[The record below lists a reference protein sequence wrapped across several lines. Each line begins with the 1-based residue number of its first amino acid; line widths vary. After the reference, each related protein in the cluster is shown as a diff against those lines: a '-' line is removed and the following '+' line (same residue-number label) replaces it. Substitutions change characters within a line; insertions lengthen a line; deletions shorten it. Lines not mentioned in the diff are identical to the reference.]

1 MSTLNFSMVE
11 PPARRALTPLFAEH
25 NHLRT
30 VIGAILEAGMGT
42 AVTDNPTRPNAA
54 SLYLEFNFL
63 GGDAAHPAAAELVRH
78 LKGTAVVPNDQWRDL
93 LYQIH
98 GERLKTHQR
107 YACNHTQLHTA
118 HLQPFTA
125 NIAPEFT
132 ITQLDLAL
140 AQQIRRDVTPDLV
153 DNFGS
158 AKAFIEQGFGFC
170 ALHAATGRIAC
181 GASTFA
187 VCGSDI
193 EIEIDTHP
201 HYRRQGLATAVAAAL
216 IIHCLQNNITP
227 HWDAHNPTS
236 ARLAQRLGYQMLG
249 TYETY
254 YISNNK

>member
-1 MSTLNFSMVE
+1 MSTLHSSMVE
-11 PPARRALTPLFAEH
+11 PSARHVLTTLFAEH
-25 NHLRT
+25 KYLRT

-42 AVTDNPTRPNAA
+42 AVTDNPANPNAA

-63 GGDAAHPAAAELVRH
+63 GGDAAHPAAAELVRN
-78 LKGTAVVPNDQWRDL
+78 LKGTAVVPNNQWRDL

-107 YACNHTQLHTA
+107 YACDHTQLHLA
-118 HLQPFTA
+118 HLQPFVSS
-125 NIAPEFT
+125 IAPEFT
-132 ITQLDLAL
+132 IKQLDVAL

-158 AKAFIEQGFGFC
+158 AKAFIAQGFGFC
-170 ALHAATGRIAC
+170 ALHVPTGQIAC

-201 HYRRQGLATAVAAAL
+201 HYQRRGLATAVAAAL

-249 TYETY
+249 TYDTY
-254 YISNNK
+254 YIPDG